1 MAPRTRYA
9 MVVTTAVVGAGVVAF
24 GAGSALPQQ
33 VTTDD
38 AGTTALNRVST
49 NSTTADEAAEELA
62 ANQARSA
69 SVGRASRAQVRAG
82 SPTPQIV
89 AEWMRPC
96 RGPLSSLY
104 GARWG
109 TMHRG
114 LDIAAAYGSTV
125 VAASAGKVIFSGWN
139 GGYGKLV
146 MIEHPGGIITRYGH
160 NSVLLLDVGD
170 RVEAGTPIAKVGSTG
185 YSTGAH
191 CHFEVRRGEV
201 SINPMPFMEA
211 RGVSMDATGVDTSR

>member
-24 GAGSALPQQ
+24 GAGSVLPQQ
-33 VTTDD
+33 PSDN
-38 AGTTALNRVST
+38 TASLDKASASASEKNTLSA
-49 NSTTADEAAEELA
+49 ADVD

-69 SVGRASRAQVRAG
+69 SVGRASRAQTRAG
-82 SPTPQIV
+82 SPTPAV
-89 AEWMRPC
+89 MAEWVRPAV
-96 RGPLSSLY
+96 GPLSSLY

-109 TMHRG
+109 TVHRG

-146 MIEHPGGIITRYGH
+146 IIEHPGGITTRYGH
-160 NSVLLLDVGD
+160 NSVLLVEVGEH
-170 RVEAGTPIAKVGSTG
+170 VEAGTPISQVGSTG

-191 CHFEVRRGEV
+191 CHFEVRQGTEA
-201 SINPMPFMEA
+201 INPLPFMEK
-211 RGVSMDATGVDTSR
+211 RNVDMEATGVDTSR

>member
-9 MVVTTAVVGAGVVAF
+9 MVVTSAVVGAGVVAF

-33 VTTDD
+33 AADG
-38 AGTTALNRVST
+38 AATTALDRVST
-49 NSTTADEAAEELA
+49 KSSPEAEAAEDLA

-69 SVGRASRAQVRAG
+69 VVGRATRAQSRAGTPNPQLVPEWVRPAK
-82 SPTPQIV
+82 
-89 AEWMRPC
+89 
-96 RGPLSSLY
+96 GPLSSLY

-125 VAASAGKVIFSGWN
+125 VAASSGTVEFADWN

-146 MIEHPGGIITRYGH
+146 IINHGNGITTRYGH
-160 NSVLLLDVGD
+160 NSKLLVEPGQK
-170 RVEAGTPIAKVGSTG
+170 VEAGTPIALVGSTG

-191 CHFEVRRGEV
+191 CHFEVRRGEEAV
-201 SINPMPFMEA
+201 NPLPYLKA
-211 RGVSMDATGVDTSR
+211 RGVDMESNVDTSR

>member
-1 MAPRTRYA
+1 

-33 VTTDD
+33 VTEG
-38 AGTTALNRVST
+38 AATTALDRVST
-49 NSTTADEAAEELA
+49 NAAAEPEAEAAEDLA
-62 ANQARSA
+62 ASQARA
-69 SVGRASRAQVRAG
+69 TSVGRASRAQSRTG
-82 SPTPQIV
+82 SPTPQLV
-89 AEWMRPC
+89 PEWVRPAK
-96 RGPLSSLY
+96 GPLSSLY

-114 LDIAAAYGSTV
+114 LDIAAPYGSTV
-125 VAASAGKVIFSGWN
+125 VAASAGVVEFADWN

-146 MIEHPGGIITRYGH
+146 IINHGNGVTTRYGH
-160 NSVLLLDVGD
+160 NSTLLVEPGQ

-191 CHFEVRRGEV
+191 CHFEVRRGDEAV
-201 SINPMPFMEA
+201 NPLPFLES
-211 RGVSMDATGVDTSR
+211 RGVDLDASVDTSR